1 MKKLLLIAVAFTL
14 CTCLSAQSLFI
25 NEFSCSNKS
34 QLADNFNE
42 YEDWVEIYNPSGSS
56 IDISGYHLS
65 DKVTDPTKWP
75 IPAGTSIPAGGKKV
89 FYCSDRNIVQGGQ
102 AHTNFKLTQTRQE
115 YILIANPA
123 GVIIDSVHIT
133 RYTQKNHSFARI
145 TDGAATWG
153 VGVTP
158 TPGATNANVK
168 LYYAAQPT
176 VSQSGGFYGA
186 GFTLTI
192 TTTEPNS
199 VIRYTTDGSEP
210 TTASTQYTGPIAVN
224 ATIAIRARTFST
236 NANIPAS
243 FTETNTYIIGTTHT
257 MPTVCLNG
265 PFNSLFNSGNDIMH
279 AIEYYGANSGSLIFK
294 TEGDMKRHGNDS
306 WAFDQKGMRFYTRDQ
321 YGISNNIESQLF
333 TTTPRDEFDVIIL
346 KAAGSDNY
354 PAHEGYQSAH
364 IRDAFCQTLA
374 DKYNLNV
381 DGRAYRPIVIY
392 INGQYWGL
400 YELRERVDAD
410 FTDYYYDQP
419 QGKVDMLAF
428 WGGLQLD
435 EGSDTAWVSLY
446 NYMMSNDLSIQ
457 SNYDYVEQRF
467 DPLSLIDYFII
478 NTYTVNSDWL
488 NWNTAWWRG
497 TKDAGVRWRYHLWD
511 MDNTFDLGQNYTG
524 LPTTGPDADPC
535 AVEELFPGDPDIPH
549 TGMFNKMLENDG
561 FRQLYINRY
570 ADLINTAFDCTKMI
584 IHLDSLAALLAP
596 EMGKHTQ
603 RWGGNVATWN
613 QNIQRIRDNINSR
626 CSVIADGMVDC
637 YDLTGPYNIVVKID
651 PPMQNNNVRVNTIIP
666 SSYPYSGGFF
676 GSNSITLQALPA
688 IDSQFQYWSFNNNT
702 PSPDNFS
709 TNISVNL
716 TTTDTIWAHFKK
728 IFVQGIDEQGAKFGI
743 DVYPSP
749 TNNTLNI
756 NLSNNRSNK
765 PLALNIFSATGQL
778 VYSQQNVSFNAIGS
792 SYVYTLNLASTNMK
806 PGVYFVR
813 LDDGSAPA
821 VEKFVYQPE

>member
-1 MKKLLLIAVAFTL
+1 
-14 CTCLSAQSLFI
+14 
-25 NEFSCSNKS
+25 
-34 QLADNFNE
+34 
-42 YEDWVEIYNPSGSS
+42 
-56 IDISGYHLS
+56 
-65 DKVTDPTKWP
+65 
-75 IPAGTSIPAGGKKV
+75 
-89 FYCSDRNIVQGGQ
+89 
-102 AHTNFKLTQTRQE
+102 
-115 YILIANPA
+115 
-123 GVIIDSVHIT
+123 
-133 RYTQKNHSFARI
+133 
-145 TDGAATWG
+145 
-153 VGVTP
+153 
-158 TPGATNANVK
+158 
-168 LYYAAQPT
+168 
-176 VSQSGGFYGA
+176 
-186 GFTLTI
+186 
-192 TTTEPNS
+192 
-199 VIRYTTDGSEP
+199 
-210 TTASTQYTGPIAVN
+210 
-224 ATIAIRARTFST
+224 
-236 NANIPAS
+236 
-243 FTETNTYIIGTTHT
+243 
-257 MPTVCLNG
+257 
-265 PFNSLFNSGNDIMH
+265 
-279 AIEYYGANSGSLIFK
+279 
-294 TEGDMKRHGNDS
+294 
-306 WAFDQKGMRFYTRDQ
+306 
-321 YGISNNIESQLF
+321 
-333 TTTPRDEFDVIIL
+333 
-346 KAAGSDNY
+346 
-354 PAHEGYQSAH
+354 
-364 IRDAFCQTLA
+364 
-374 DKYNLNV
+374 
-381 DGRAYRPIVIY
+381 
-392 INGQYWGL
+392 
-400 YELRERVDAD
+400 
-410 FTDYYYDQP
+410 
-419 QGKVDMLAF
+419 
-428 WGGLQLD
+428 
-435 EGSDTAWVSLY
+435 
-446 NYMMSNDLSIQ
+446 
-457 SNYDYVEQRF
+457 
-467 DPLSLIDYFII
+467 
-478 NTYTVNSDWL
+478 
-488 NWNTAWWRG
+488 
-497 TKDAGVRWRYHLWD
+497 
-511 MDNTFDLGQNYTG
+511 
-524 LPTTGPDADPC
+524 
-535 AVEELFPGDPDIPH
+535 
-549 TGMFNKMLENDG
+549 MLENDG